1 MKAWV
6 LLPYPIGTNA
16 IWRTFGGRILLSRE
30 ARAWTK
36 KAQAIAHG
44 LPWFDG
50 DVEIFY
56 RLHPRKNKDG
66 SASKIRLDVEAGGKL
81 LLDALQG
88 VIYADD
94 AQAVAQ
100 GSIVGEAVEGGGI
113 SFICLPAAGRMK
125 AFLDALAPPTQSET
139 A

>member
-6 LLPYPIGTNA
+6 LLPYPVGANR
-16 IWRTFGGRILLSRE
+16 IWRNFRGRAVLSKE
-30 ARAWTK
+30 ATEWKRA
-36 KAQAIAHG
+36 AQAECEGI
-44 LPWFDG
+44 PWFYG
-50 DVEIFY
+50 EVEIFY
-56 RLHPRKNKDG
+56 RLHPRKKKDG
-66 SASKIRLDVEAGGKL
+66 SASKVRLDVDAGGKL

-125 AFLDALAPPTQSET
+125 AFLDGLV
-139 A
+139 

>member
-6 LLPYPIGTNA
+6 LLPYPVGANR
-16 IWRTFGGRILLSRE
+16 IWRHFRGRAVLSKE
-30 ARAWTK
+30 ATEWKRA
-36 KAQAIAHG
+36 AQAECEG
-44 LPWFDG
+44 LGWYDG
-50 DVEIFY
+50 EVEIFY

-66 SASKIRLDVEAGGKL
+66 SASKVRLDVDAGGKL

-100 GSIVGEAVEGGGI
+100 GSIVGEAVDGGGI

-125 AFLDALAPPTQSET
+125 AFLEALV
-139 A
+139 

>member
-6 LLPYPIGTNA
+6 LLPYPVGANR
-16 IWRTFGGRILLSRE
+16 IWRHFRGRAVLSKE
-30 ARAWTK
+30 ATEWKRA
-36 KAQAIAHG
+36 AQAECEGI
-44 LPWFDG
+44 PWFYG
-50 DVEIFY
+50 EVEIFY

-66 SASKIRLDVEAGGKL
+66 SASKVRLDVDAGGKL

-125 AFLDALAPPTQSET
+125 AFLDGVVE
-139 A
+139 

>member
-1 MKAWV
+1 MKAKADIKPV
-6 LLPYPIGTNA
+6 FICDLCDKPRLVQ
-16 IWRTFGGRILLSRE
+16 GR
-30 ARAWTK
+30 
-36 KAQAIAHG
+36 G
-44 LPWFDG
+44 
-50 DVEIFY
+50 
-56 RLHPRKNKDG
+56 
-66 SASKIRLDVEAGGKL
+66 AGGKL

>member
-6 LLPYPIGTNA
+6 LLPYPVSTNR
-16 IWRTFGGRILLSRE
+16 IWRVWGGRSVLSNE
-30 ARAWTK
+30 ARAWAK
-36 KAQAIAHG
+36 AAQATGKG
-44 LPWFDG
+44 LAWFDG
-50 DVEIFY
+50 EVEIFY
-56 RLHPRKNKDG
+56 RLHPRKKKDG
-66 SASKIRLDVEAGGKL
+66 SASKVRLDVDAGGKL

-125 AFLDALAPPTQSET
+125 AFLEGLV
-139 A
+139 